1 MDKKVLGY
9 LLIALGALDYLIW
22 ILNGLSFGWL
32 ELIVGVN
39 IISQYG
45 AAFLITIGIILIKNE
60 KAESMSEVD
69 LINDLDKGEE
79 VIFKNIGDGVIIVI
93 TNKKVIIW
101 QSQYNT
107 SWANNYENVY
117 TDEKLSFPYDS
128 IESVKPVKN
137 SEINKTI
144 DFIHTKFGI
153 SFKMKDGSVKNI
165 RTFKSELISA
175 YINKQLQV
183 NE

>member
-1 MDKKVLGY
+1 MNKKVLGY

-79 VIFKNIGDGVIIVI
+79 VIFKNIADGVIIVI

-101 QSQYNT
+101 QSHNT
-107 SWANNYENVY
+107 NYSNFYENVC
-117 TDEKLSFPYDS
+117 TDEKLSIPYDS

>member
-1 MDKKVLGY
+1 MNKKVLGY

-39 IISQYG
+39 IISQLG
-45 AAFLITIGIILIKNE
+45 AALLITIGIILIKNA
-60 KAESMSEVD
+60 KAESILEV
-69 LINDLDKGEE
+69 
-79 VIFKNIGDGVIIVI
+79 
-93 TNKKVIIW
+93 
-101 QSQYNT
+101 
-107 SWANNYENVY
+107 
-117 TDEKLSFPYDS
+117 DS
-128 IESVKPVKN
+128 IESVKPIK
-137 SEINKTI
+137 SLEINKTI
-144 DFIHTKFGI
+144 NLINTKFGI
-153 SFKMKDGSVKNI
+153 SFKMKDGSIKNI

>member
-1 MDKKVLGY
+1 MNKKVLGY

-39 IISQYG
+39 IISQLG
-45 AAFLITIGIILIKNE
+45 AALLITIGIILIKNA
-60 KAESMSEVD
+60 KAESISEV
-69 LINDLDKGEE
+69 
-79 VIFKNIGDGVIIVI
+79 
-93 TNKKVIIW
+93 
-101 QSQYNT
+101 
-107 SWANNYENVY
+107 
-117 TDEKLSFPYDS
+117 DS
-128 IESVKPVKN
+128 IESVKPIK
-137 SEINKTI
+137 SLEINKTI
-144 DFIHTKFGI
+144 NLINTKFGI
-153 SFKMKDGSVKNI
+153 SFKMKDGSIKNI

>member
-1 MDKKVLGY
+1 MNKKFFGY
-9 LLIALGALDYLIW
+9 LLIVLGALDYFIW

-39 IISQYG
+39 IISQFG
-45 AAFLITIGIILIKNE
+45 AAFLITIGIVLIKNA
-60 KAESMSEVD
+60 KAESISEVD
-69 LINDLDKGEE
+69 IINDLDKGEE
-79 VIFKNIGDGVIIVI
+79 VIFKNIAAGVVIVI

-101 QSQYNT
+101 QSHKMNYSNF
-107 SWANNYENVY
+107 YENVC
-117 TDEKLSFPYDS
+117 TDEKLSISYDS
-128 IESVKPVKN
+128 IEAVKPVKN

-144 DFIHTKFGI
+144 DFIHTNFGI

-165 RTFKSELISA
+165 STFKSELISA

>member
-1 MDKKVLGY
+1 MNKKFFGY
-9 LLIALGALDYLIW
+9 LLIVLGALDYFIW

-39 IISQYG
+39 IFSQFG
-45 AAFLITIGIILIKNE
+45 AIFLITIGIVLIKNA
-60 KAESMSEVD
+60 KAESISEVD
-69 LINDLDKGEE
+69 IINDLDKGEE
-79 VIFKNIGDGVIIVI
+79 VIFKNIAAGVVIVI

-101 QSQYNT
+101 QSHNMNYSNF
-107 SWANNYENVY
+107 YENVC
-117 TDEKLSFPYDS
+117 TDEKLSISYDS
-128 IESVKPVKN
+128 IESVKPIK
-137 SEINKTI
+137 SLEINKTI
-144 DFIHTKFGI
+144 NLINTKFGI

>member
-1 MDKKVLGY
+1 MNKKFFGY
-9 LLIALGALDYLIW
+9 LLIVLGALDYIIW

-39 IISQYG
+39 IISQLG
-45 AAFLITIGIILIKNE
+45 AALLITIGIILIKNA
-60 KAESMSEVD
+60 KAESISEVD
-69 LINDLDKGEE
+69 IINDLDKGEE
-79 VIFKNIGDGVIIVI
+79 VIFKYIGAGIVIVI

-101 QSQYNT
+101 QSHNT
-107 SWANNYENVY
+107 NYSNFYENVC

-128 IESVKPVKN
+128 IESVKPIK
-137 SEINKTI
+137 SLEINKTI
-144 DFIHTKFGI
+144 NLINTKFGI
-153 SFKMKDGSVKNI
+153 SFKMKDGSIKNI